1 MINKDQARAC
11 IVLPREQYDQLRL
24 AALQRRVSFGALVR
38 AAIAAA
44 YPETVQPAQPAAS
57 PEEF

>member
-1 MINKDQARAC
+1 MSNLMARAC
-11 IVLPREQYDQLRL
+11 IVLPREHYHQLRL

-38 AAIAAA
+38 AA
-44 YPETVQPAQPAAS
+44 YPETVEAAQQAAS